1 MIFTFRRLATSQ
13 QTKLKKRNIER
24 INNEFVIDEALI
36 KEKYGK
42 TQ

>member
-1 MIFTFRRLATSQ
+1 MIFTFRRLATSH

-24 INNEFVIDEALI
+24 INNEFFIDEALI
-36 KEKYGK
+36 KEKYGE